1 MNAELTFWG
10 HNCFLVETDTEAL
23 LIDPWLNDT
32 GAFFGGWHQWPPNGH
47 LRGEVL
53 TRCGGKSLSIFLSHE
68 HQDHF
73 DKATLAL
80 FAAHPDC
87 TVFIPAYKDKFL
99 LDALGAMGLRTVELA
114 EGHSAGGAIRLRV
127 LIDDSGINH
136 DSAIFVQAPGL
147 TFFNQ
152 NDCKIFDRLGMLKKE
167 LGDID
172 YYSVQFSGA
181 NWHPACFDLPED
193 QRRLLARRKVLSKLR
208 NVLTGLKLLT
218 PRLFVPAAGP
228 AFFPFLDPAFN
239 SGDGTIFIHQDELD
253 KYLAQNGVR
262 TVVYPRPGQR
272 VAMDTSRTPIPGPT
286 PDQLAHYRATH
297 RDVWQ
302 ELGDNFSKEK
312 LAAVLQRRLDLIAGI
327 ALPPGTPTVAFN
339 WGPRDADWLYADLAG
354 NALVASRQPGA
365 PCEIIT
371 ADTRYFSLM
380 CGTARWQ
387 DIVLSMQ
394 ARVQRVPDVYNT
406 LANIFLFADES
417 NLRQALVQNLNLSK
431 ERIVIEHRGQKYE
444 INRYCPHQGG
454 DLAYA
459 SIDDDM
465 NVVCPRHSWRFDL
478 GCEGMCKSSG
488 MSIDAVRLVESP
500 GEAAEAK

>member
-10 HNCFLVETDTEAL
+10 HNCFLVDTDSEAL
-23 LIDPWLNDT
+23 LIDPWLNDS

-47 LRGEVL
+47 LRDEVL
-53 TRCGGKSLSIFLSHE
+53 ARCAGKTLTIFLSHE

-73 DKATLAL
+73 DTSTLAR
-80 FAAHPDC
+80 FASHPAC
-87 TVFIPAYKDKFL
+87 TVLIPAYKDTFL
-99 LDALGAMGLRTVELA
+99 KDALAGLRLRALELA
-114 EGHSAGGAIRLRV
+114 EGETAGGAIRLRV
-127 LIDDSGINH
+127 FIDDSGINH
-136 DSAIFVQAPGL
+136 DSAVFVQAPGL
-147 TFFNQ
+147 SFFNQ

-167 LGDID
+167 LGQID

-208 NVLTGLKLLT
+208 NVLSGLKLLA

-239 SGDGTIFIHQDELD
+239 SGEGSIFIHQDELD

-272 VAMDTSRTPIPGPT
+272 VGMETSRSPIPGPT
-286 PDQLAHYRATH
+286 PDELAHYRASH

-302 ELGDNFSKEK
+302 ELGDSFSKERF
-312 LAAVLQRRLDLIAGI
+312 AAVLQSRLDLIEGI
-327 ALPPGTPTVAFN
+327 ALPAATPSVAFN
-339 WGPRDADWLYADLAG
+339 WGPSAADWLVADLGAKRLM
-354 NALVASRQPGA
+354 AARQPGA
-365 PCEIIT
+365 PCIT
-371 ADTRYFSLM
+371 IAADTRYFSLM
-380 CGTARWQ
+380 CGSERWQ

-394 ARVQRVPDVYNT
+394 ARVQRVPDVYNP

-417 NLRQALVQNLNLSK
+417 NLRQALLQNLNLSK

-459 SIDDDM
+459 SIDEDM

-478 GCEGMCKSSG
+478 ACEGMCKSSG
-488 MSIDAVRLVESP
+488 MSIDAVQLVESP
-500 GEAAEAK
+500 GEEARAK